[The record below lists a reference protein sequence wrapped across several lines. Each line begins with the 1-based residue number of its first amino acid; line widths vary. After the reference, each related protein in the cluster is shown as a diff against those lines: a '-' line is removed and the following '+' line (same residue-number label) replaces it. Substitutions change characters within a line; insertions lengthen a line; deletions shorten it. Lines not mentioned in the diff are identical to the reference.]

1 MNTFLKINKQNIF
14 SFQFPF
20 QSIYSSIVKYCFLFS
35 KNRNTK
41 SVKIL
46 GRQKDRDKLLNF
58 YFRLLNMPKKAYL
71 RIEIKELIVRAMKQG
86 KMVRA
91 VAEELNVG
99 KSTVSRAYKQ
109 YLNEG
114 FPLI

>member
-1 MNTFLKINKQNIF
+1 
-14 SFQFPF
+14 
-20 QSIYSSIVKYCFLFS
+20 
-35 KNRNTK
+35 
-41 SVKIL
+41 
-46 GRQKDRDKLLNF
+46 
-58 YFRLLNMPKKAYL
+58 MPKKACL

-86 KMVRA
+86 KTVRA

-99 KSTVSRAYKQ
+99 KSTVSRVYKQ